1 MANTT
6 PPPDR
11 IHCPFCRVDH
21 RLDELANARREPWP
35 GLPGVEIRGE
45 CPRQVAPG
53 EQRGTLCVD
62 AGDAS

>member
-1 MANTT
+1 MPNATDPNA
-6 PPPDR
+6 R
-11 IHCPFCRVDH
+11 VNCQFCGVSH
-21 RLDELANARREPWP
+21 RLDELRAARCEPWP

-53 EQRGTLCVD
+53 EMRGTLCVD